1 MYNKMQFQNSQ
12 AVSNVL
18 QKDGE
23 TSEVLMKQQQIRHSV
38 FSDNYKIY
46 LISLQSYQV
55 YRIPH

>member
-1 MYNKMQFQNSQ
+1 MQFQNSQ